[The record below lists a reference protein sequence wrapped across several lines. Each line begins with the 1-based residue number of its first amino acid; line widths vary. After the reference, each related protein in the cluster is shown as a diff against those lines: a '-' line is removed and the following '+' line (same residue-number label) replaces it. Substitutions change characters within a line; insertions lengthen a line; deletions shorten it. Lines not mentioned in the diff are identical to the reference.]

1 MLKPC
6 APDLE
11 LWLDKSLI
19 GGVLMTALTRTIRV
33 LLMTTEIPWA
43 EDLAQELAPHG
54 FSLRHTPNREACLV
68 ALRTTPADVLL
79 LTGEDGR
86 AFCRQLRTQGNDLP
100 VVLLN
105 EQDDMTARVAALDAG
120 ASDLV
125 GLPIQLNDLLISI
138 RSQLQRPSP
147 INDQV
152 LEFLDVRL
160 NFVTREVWRKDRSI
174 ECTTKEYDLL
184 RFLMENPQQVLS
196 REQILQQVW
205 GEDFTGESN
214 IIEVYIRYLRLKLEH
229 DGERKI
235 IQTVRGIGYALR
247 E

>member
-1 MLKPC
+1 
-6 APDLE
+6 
-11 LWLDKSLI
+11 
-19 GGVLMTALTRTIRV
+19 MTALTRTIRV
-33 LLMTTEIPWA
+33 LLMTTELPLA
-43 EDLAQELAPHG
+43 EDLAQGLAPHG
-54 FSLRHTPNREACLV
+54 FHLRYTVSREACLA
-68 ALRTTPADVLL
+68 ALRTSPADLL
-79 LTGEDGR
+79 LLAGEDGR

-100 VVLLN
+100 VVLLS
-105 EQDDMTARVAALDAG
+105 ERDDMTARVAALDAG

-125 GLPIQLNDLLISI
+125 GLPINLNDLLISM
-138 RSQLQRPSP
+138 RSQLQRPRP
-147 INDQV
+147 VNDQI

-160 NFVTREVWRKDRSI
+160 NLVTREVWRKDRPI

-205 GEDFTGESN
+205 GAEFTGESN